1 MDTPSKTRS
10 KQEKDSLVTEKPEPL
25 ERRRGN
31 HPNSQANLKPFEK
44 GVSGNPSGRPSKQ
57 VKLKEALM
65 KYGDIEKNQW
75 GNFNSPSKNLR
86 ESVLLTVWFEADK
99 GSIQHLK
106 LLAELGCLNDE

>member
-1 MDTPSKTRS
+1 VDTPSKTRL
-10 KQEKDSLVTEKPEPL
+10 KQEDDSLVTEKDY
-25 ERRRGN
+25 ERGE
-31 HPNSQANLKPFEK
+31 HPNSQSNLKPFEK